1 MIQFNKNDVCQ
12 LIRAIQKLKESTG
25 SEYMWDQ
32 YEKLEQKVKSYG
44 EEVETGDILT
54 CQGYQV
60 SIGDISDQL

>member
-25 SEYMWDQ
+25 SEYMWDE

-44 EEVETGDILT
+44 EEVEVEDILT
-54 CQGYQV
+54 CQGYEV
-60 SIGDISDQL
+60 SIGD

>member
-25 SEYMWDQ
+25 SEYMWDE

-44 EEVETGDILT
+44 EEVETEDILT
-54 CQGYQV
+54 CKGYQV
-60 SIGDISDQL
+60 SIGD